1 MRRNHVNEAAFGQSV
16 APPRALNS
24 LPSSARPSAWAGR
37 DRVLLVEPDKARRA
51 HLRDVVREVAD
62 VDCHSDFVTA
72 RAHLFSK
79 PYDWL
84 VTETRLGAYNGLHL
98 VHLARSSRMPI
109 RSMIYADR
117 DDIYLFQE
125 AQRAGAFYEFRDRV
139 DRALPVYL
147 LASLPPQD
155 RRSAVSPDRR
165 AAPFRGGRRCTDPS
179 IAAFA

>member
-1 MRRNHVNEAAFGQSV
+1 MRRNQVNEAAAGHSA
-16 APPRALNS
+16 APPREFTS
-24 LPSSARPSAWAGR
+24 VSSRVRPSTWAGR
-37 DRVLLVEPDKARRA
+37 DRVLLVEPDKARRF

-62 VDCHSDFVTA
+62 VDCQSDFATA

-98 VHLARSSRMPI
+98 VHLARSSRLPI

-117 DDIYLFQE
+117 QDVFLFQE

-155 RRSAVSPDRR
+155 RRSALTPDRR
-165 AAPFRGGRRCTDPS
+165 TAPFRGGRRCTDPS